1 MENKMSELFGPGLLL
16 IAGPCVIESPEHTL
30 MMARELKRI
39 AAEVGV
45 KLVFKASYD
54 KANRSSVESFRGLG
68 IKTGLAVLQ
77 QVKTELQLPVLS
89 DVHEVSQVEAAAAV
103 LDIIQIPAF
112 LSRQTDL
119 IIAAARTGKVI
130 NVKKA
135 QFSAPHDMKNVLA
148 KVYSTGNRQVFL
160 TERGVSFGYNR
171 LVVDMKSLPIM
182 RSLGAPVVFDGTHSV
197 QEPGGLGNTTGG
209 DRRFVPYLCRAAVA
223 TGVDGLFLEVHDRPE
238 LAKSDGP
245 NMVILTELKGLLQT
259 LVALDKIVK
268 AEPQGLALN
277 GSKEMIR

>member
-1 MENKMSELFGPGLLL
+1 M
-16 IAGPCVIESPEHTL
+16 ESPEHTL

-39 AAEVGV
+39 TAEVGV
-45 KLVFKASYD
+45 QLVFKASYD
-54 KANRSSVESFRGLG
+54 KANRSAVHSFRGLG
-68 IKTGLAVLQ
+68 LEAGLAVLQ

-89 DVHEVSQVEAAAAV
+89 DVHEVCQVAAAAAV

-119 IIAAARTGKVI
+119 IVAAARTGKVI
-130 NVKKA
+130 NIKKA
-135 QFSAPHDMKNVLA
+135 QFSAPQDMKNALE

-197 QEPGGLGNTTGG
+197 QEPGGLGNATGG

-223 TGVDGLFLEVHDRPE
+223 TGIDGLFLEVHDRPE

-245 NMVILTELKGLLQT
+245 NMVVLAELKSLLQT

-268 AEPQGLALN
+268 ADAAMLDLN
-277 GSKEMIR
+277 AKAVAE